1 MGWTTEMNT
10 VVDEALIEIFN
21 LVYGKVMLGGNLET
35 ELELSFGET
44 MKDGD
49 GLSVE
54 CYIEYKVYN
63 LLSNDSR
70 TCILSIPCST
80 EKTMIYTREDLTA
93 VELELTMILD
103 MRVGDFKLAFAESLD
118 LLSDR
123 ERVLI
128 EEHHVIRDAEIVS
141 IFDK

>member
-141 IFDK
+141 IFD

>member
-1 MGWTTEMNT
+1 MGWATELNT
-10 VVDEALIEIFN
+10 IVDEALIEIFN

-35 ELELSFGET
+35 ELALSFGET
-44 MKDGD
+44 VKNGD

-63 LLSNDSR
+63 LLSNDSKV
-70 TCILSIPCST
+70 CLLSIPCST

-103 MRVGDFKLAFAESLD
+103 MRVGDLKLAFAESLE

-128 EEHHVIRDAEIVS
+128 EEHHVIRDAEIVT
-141 IFDK
+141 I